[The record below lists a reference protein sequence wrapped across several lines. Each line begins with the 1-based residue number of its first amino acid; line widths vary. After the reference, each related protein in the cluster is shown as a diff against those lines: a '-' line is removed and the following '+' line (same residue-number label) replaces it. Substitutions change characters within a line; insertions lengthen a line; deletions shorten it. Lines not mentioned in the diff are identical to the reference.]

1 MKCIYFVSVIALAS
15 SSVTASAAD
24 AIFRNDVVPAPAITV
39 SPAGY
44 EWSGVYAGATAG
56 ALVKGDHLPGV
67 RRLKNGSFV
76 GGIHAG
82 YNYQTEDNWVLG
94 VEADGNWVNAEKRGA
109 ALKHYGSARVRV
121 GHALGRFL
129 PYVDGGVVVGRM
141 TDGSQNMRVIGEK
154 NGKARGG
161 SQQRTVAAQST
172 QHTHIGYTLGAG
184 LEYALT
190 DKISTRI
197 SYHYIDLQK
206 RDYTAAGKTQSIGY
220 KGHVIGAGLSVKF

>member
-141 TDGSQNMRVIGEK
+141 TDGSQ
-154 NGKARGG
+154 
-161 SQQRTVAAQST
+161 QRTVAAQST